1 MDKYCKGRDKHIQA
15 YTRDIYLVEKK
26 LYLCRAPLSNCSTTP
41 LQVINVNQ
49 LEDMVKEKERW
60 NKFQRK
66 GTADE
71 NRILIEGVFKYQVF
85 TTLKG
90 ISCESV
96 GWFISYLAFP
106 VSHTFHLSILDYFI
120 NTKPQQHLH
129 YFLCF
134 ING

>member
-1 MDKYCKGRDKHIQA
+1 M
-15 YTRDIYLVEKK
+15 
-26 LYLCRAPLSNCSTTP
+26 TP

-49 LEDMVKEKERW
+49 FEGMEKEREKW
-60 NKFQRK
+60 NKFQRR

-71 NRILIEGVFKYQVF
+71 NSILINEVFKYQVSI
-85 TTLKG
+85 TLKG

-96 GWFISYLAFP
+96 GRFLSYLAFP
-106 VSHTFHLSILDYFI
+106 VSHTFHLSILEYFI

>member
-1 MDKYCKGRDKHIQA
+1 
-15 YTRDIYLVEKK
+15 
-26 LYLCRAPLSNCSTTP
+26 
-41 LQVINVNQ
+41 
-49 LEDMVKEKERW
+49 MVKEKEKW

-66 GTADE
+66 GIADE
-71 NRILIEGVFKYQVF
+71 NRILIKGVFKYQVSI
-85 TTLKG
+85 TLKG

-106 VSHTFHLSILDYFI
+106 VSHTFHLSILLDYFI

-134 ING
+134 IN